1 MSFAFDKNLFSSSY
15 FAQIP
20 PPKKVK
26 TILPNKYKQV
36 TTYLHGFI
44 KSCELELRKKFDEN
58 VREWERERERVIARI
73 QISFSWTKRSNER
86 QKSFH
91 FFLFPS

>member
-44 KSCELELRKKFDEN
+44 KL
-58 VREWERERERVIARI
+58 
-73 QISFSWTKRSNER
+73 
-86 QKSFH
+86 
-91 FFLFPS
+91 